1 MSGPAR
7 LPWPS
12 DPRTARRASLLV
24 AALVN
29 VVVLSY
35 WLDQYDPDAAQYIPR
50 VFQTSAADWNDRAV
64 GFAWDPGSLTW
75 ARVPFAS
82 LPPGW
87 FGPAAEEQEQAA
99 PSGRYEQVG
108 ESNSYGLGVDQRP
121 TTSLLH
127 IGLFAL
133 FGDRGPQIGFALART
148 LLFDALFLVA
158 LCVTRRRLVSLA
170 VALAGG
176 FNPYLISMTIIEPQ
190 APHLTLLLMAM
201 WLVAPRAAAPPSA
214 GWRSRARISLAAVL
228 VGAQLITVHALF
240 AVVSIGVV
248 MGWGWVLGAWTR
260 LRTPLAF
267 LAGVIVTGA
276 VATVS
281 VAAMAPPVGVFT
293 RVIAPARDG
302 EPVSGPPAEVLDDL
316 PEACTTRYCLPERY
330 RHPLPGGY
338 ELEFYGLLNWPF
350 QDQLVRTGVYPLPF
364 ILLIP
369 GVLLIGLGGL
379 VFGLGILGWIAP
391 GRGRRLLGGFLAL
404 WFLAV
409 ALPFTPFENLGAYKL
424 FFSLRAWPPLL
435 LGMGLSLGR
444 LTDEGARA
452 RTLWLVPAAL
462 ALAWAIQVG
471 LAGVSVPVDPNWA
484 PHMAYKRFPAQ
495 WVRRAEANAEAVRA
509 ELRDVGALPSDAS
522 LLVMQS
528 SAPLR
533 LDVADRPD
541 DWVGAFPWSSARE
554 LALLDTL
561 PRGARALV
569 CAHAAFSIQALEHF
583 PAHVG
588 LLPNH
593 AHYVDAFYR
602 RLVERVAAIQ
612 ARGFDV
618 YALDQLRFSCAPTL
632 AKHVELEARASDGWH
647 VLYRIV
653 GAVRAPEGAPGSS
666 GPAPPR

>member
-1 MSGPAR
+1 MSGAPRRRWPPDAR
-7 LPWPS
+7 TTRWGS
-12 DPRTARRASLLV
+12 ILV

-50 VFQTSAADWNDRAV
+50 VFQTPAADWNDRAV
-64 GFAWDPGSLTW
+64 GFAWDPQALTW

-82 LPPGW
+82 LPPEW
-87 FGPAAEEQEQAA
+87 FGPESGAQAEAGRAA
-99 PSGRYEQVG
+99 RYERAA

-121 TTSLLH
+121 ATSLLH

-158 LCVTRRRLVSLA
+158 LLVTRRRLAALA

-190 APHLTLLLMAM
+190 TVHLTLLLMAM
-201 WLVAPRAAAPPSA
+201 WSVAPRPAEASRAP
-214 GWRSRARISLAAVL
+214 WRSGARLSLAAVL
-228 VGAQLITVHALF
+228 VGVQLITVHALF
-240 AVVSIGVV
+240 AIVSVGLV
-248 MGWGWVLGAWTR
+248 MAWGWLLGTWTR
-260 LRTPLAF
+260 LRAPLAF
-267 LAGVIVTGA
+267 LAGVVVTGA
-276 VATVS
+276 VSTMC
-281 VAAMAPPVGVFT
+281 AAALAPPVGPFT
-293 RVIAPARDG
+293 RVIAPAQDG
-302 EPVSGPPAEVLDDL
+302 APVTPAGAEAFDEL
-316 PEACTTRYCLPERY
+316 PEECTTRYCLPERY
-330 RHPLPGGY
+330 RHRLLGGY

-350 QDQLVRTGVYPLPF
+350 QDQLVRTGIYPLPF
-364 ILLIP
+364 LLLIP

-379 VFGLGILGWIAP
+379 AFGLGILGWIAP
-391 GRGRRLLGGFLAL
+391 GRGRRALGGFLAL

-424 FFSLRAWPPLL
+424 FFSFRAWPPLL
-435 LGMGLSLGR
+435 LGMGLSLAR

-452 RTLWLVPAAL
+452 RALLRIPAAL
-462 ALAWAIQVG
+462 ALAWAVQFA
-471 LAGVSVPVDPNWA
+471 LAGISVPVDPNWA

-495 WVRRAEANAEAVRA
+495 WVRRAVANAEAVRA
-509 ELRDVGALPSDAS
+509 EIRDARALPSDAS

-528 SAPLR
+528 SAPAR
-533 LDVADRPD
+533 VDEGAPPEG
-541 DWVGAFPWSSARE
+541 WVGAYPRSSARK
-554 LALLDTL
+554 LAALDAL

-583 PAHVG
+583 PAHTG

-593 AHYVDAFYR
+593 AHYVDAFYH
-602 RLVERVAAIQ
+602 RLATRVAAIQ
-612 ARGFDV
+612 ATGSDV
-618 YALDQLRFSCAPTL
+618 YALDQLRFACAPTL
-632 AKHVELEARASDGWH
+632 AKHFELEPRVSDGWH

-653 GAVRAPEGAPGSS
+653 GSVSEAGGAPESS